1 MLRKRV
7 SLAAIVLL
15 IAAPVFAQRFTAAI
29 RGTVTDPT
37 AARDRRGP
45 RSR

>member
-1 MLRKRV
+1 MLRKRA

-29 RGTVTDPT
+29 RGTVTDPSQR
-37 AARDRRGP
+37 RDRGGQGHR
-45 RSR
+45 